1 MFDAASRYARVEE
14 AEHIMPDGRV
24 VRYKKRRILPRGEEM
39 PLLATVTVENKD
51 RLDLLAARTIG
62 PPEQFWRIADA
73 NNAMHPLWL
82 VTPGRRLRVPVPLP

>member
-14 AEHIMPDGRV
+14 AEHVMPDGRV
-24 VRYKKRRILPRGEEM
+24 VIYKKRRILPRGEDM
-39 PLLATVTVENKD
+39 PVLAAVTVEKKD
-51 RLDLLAARTIG
+51 RLDLLSARTIG
-62 PPEQFWRIADA
+62 VADQFWRIADA